1 MFLVVNLK
9 RMLQHNICS
18 LKYTQQNFKKNK
30 IMCQPHYMIYNTNN
44 FMDNFLTFNADTI
57 VEIAPI
63 IISGIM
69 TFLLQLKIHFK
80 MVTE

>member
-1 MFLVVNLK
+1 
-9 RMLQHNICS
+9 
-18 LKYTQQNFKKNK
+18 
-30 IMCQPHYMIYNTNN
+30 MCQPHYMIYNTNN

>member
-18 LKYTQQNFKKNK
+18 LKYTQQNLKKNK
-30 IMCQPHYMIYNTNN
+30 FMCQPHYMIYNTNN

-57 VEIAPI
+57 VEIAPT

-69 TFLLQLKIHFK
+69 TFCYN
-80 MVTE
+80 